1 MERGARM
8 AKNSAAKI
16 AANNR
21 YTAKAY
27 DRISFLVPKGQ
38 RELIQQHAKDRGE
51 STNAFILRAV
61 MAAIAHDRR
70 GGDTP
75 AEAWAEIEEESSA
88 E

>member
-1 MERGARM
+1 M

-27 DRISFLVPKGQ
+27 DRINFVVQKGQ
-38 RELIQQHAKDRGE
+38 RDIIRQHAESMGE
-51 STNAFILRAV
+51 SVNAFISRAV
-61 MAAIAHDRR
+61 SIAMEQDKR

-75 AEAWAEIEEESSA
+75 AAVWAEIEKESA

>member
-1 MERGARM
+1 M

-27 DRISFLVPKGQ
+27 DRINFVVPKGQ
-38 RELIQQHAKDRGE
+38 RDIIRQHAESRGE
-51 STNAFILRAV
+51 SVNAFILRAV
-61 MAAIAHDRR
+61 EQTMRQDNHPYILD
-70 GGDTP
+70 GDTP
-75 AEAWAEIEEESSA
+75 PLVWREIEEEKDA

>member
-1 MERGARM
+1 MG
-8 AKNSAAKI
+8 KTSSAVK
-16 AANNR
+16 NR
-21 YTAKAY
+21 YNNKAY
-27 DRISFLVPKGQ
+27 DRINFVIPKGQ
-38 RELIQQHAKDRGE
+38 REIIQQHAESMGE

-75 AEAWAEIEEESSA
+75 AAAWAEIEEESSA

>member
-1 MERGARM
+1 M

-27 DRISFLVPKGQ
+27 DRINYVVPKGQ
-38 RELIQQHAKDRGE
+38 REIIRQHAEGMGE
-51 STNAFILRAV
+51 SVNAFISRAV
-61 MAAIAHDRR
+61 AQAMERDKL

-75 AEAWAEIEEESSA
+75 AAVWAEIEKESA